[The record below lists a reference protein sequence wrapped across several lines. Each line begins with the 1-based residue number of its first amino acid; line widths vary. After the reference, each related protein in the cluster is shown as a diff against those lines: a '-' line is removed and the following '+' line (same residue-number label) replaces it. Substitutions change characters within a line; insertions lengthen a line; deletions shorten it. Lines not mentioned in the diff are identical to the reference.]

1 LAWEDKTDALGDAR
15 ADVTWDEESYNQYL
29 DRHVWYER
37 DQRQLI
43 KRSKKESNRPLLDMI
58 E

>member
-1 LAWEDKTDALGDAR
+1 MAWEDKTDALGDAR